1 CRGTG
6 ALSQASGHDRRSAIR
21 FRARSRRQSGLAVR
35 RQDRGPSGQRIR
47 PRPDPR
53 RQGAVPHQPAEPD
66 PDERSGRQG
75 PRPSLDSG
83 DSSGGAGRQLWRLLR
98 EAVVISTSSA
108 AEVARGV
115 SRLLI
120 QEGYSPIL
128 EFTLPNGR
136 RLDVA
141 AIGPGGEMLG
151 VEIKVALAD
160 LKGDN
165 KWPEYLDYCDL
176 FYFAIPPD
184 FPDEHVPQQTGLI
197 VADRYGGAIVKEA
210 QVQSLHASRRKAVTV
225 SFARCAA
232 ERLSR
237 TLE

>member
-1 CRGTG
+1 
-6 ALSQASGHDRRSAIR
+6 
-21 FRARSRRQSGLAVR
+21 
-35 RQDRGPSGQRIR
+35 
-47 PRPDPR
+47 
-53 RQGAVPHQPAEPD
+53 
-66 PDERSGRQG
+66 
-75 PRPSLDSG
+75 
-83 DSSGGAGRQLWRLLR
+83 
-98 EAVVISTSSA
+98 VISTSTA

-141 AIGPGGEMLG
+141 AIGPSGDMLG

-160 LKGDN
+160 LRGDG

-184 FPDEHVPQQTGLI
+184 FPPEHVPAETGLI
-197 VADRYGGAIVKEA
+197 VADRYGGAIVKPA
-210 QVQSLHASRRKAVTV
+210 QIQSLHASRRKAVTI
-225 SFARCAA
+225 SFAKTAA
-232 ERLSR
+232 ERLSAI
-237 TLE
+237 LETIAETSTPNLVIPNAADES

>member
-1 CRGTG
+1 M
-6 ALSQASGHDRRSAIR
+6 
-21 FRARSRRQSGLAVR
+21 
-35 RQDRGPSGQRIR
+35 
-47 PRPDPR
+47 
-53 RQGAVPHQPAEPD
+53 
-66 PDERSGRQG
+66 
-75 PRPSLDSG
+75 
-83 DSSGGAGRQLWRLLR
+83 
-98 EAVVISTSSA
+98 ISTSTA

-115 SRLLI
+115 SKLLI

-160 LKGDN
+160 LRGDG

-184 FPDEHVPQQTGLI
+184 FPHEHVPAETGVI
-197 VADRYGGAIVKEA
+197 VADRYGGAIIKQAEA
-210 QVQSLHASRRKAVTV
+210 QSLHASRRKSVTV
-225 SFARCAA
+225 SFAKVAA
-232 ERLSR
+232 ERLSAL
-237 TLE
+237 LETIAQSATPNRVIPDVEQG

>member
-1 CRGTG
+1 MFQWGMISSHT
-6 ALSQASGHDRRSAIR
+6 AI
-21 FRARSRRQSGLAVR
+21 
-35 RQDRGPSGQRIR
+35 
-47 PRPDPR
+47 
-53 RQGAVPHQPAEPD
+53 
-66 PDERSGRQG
+66 
-75 PRPSLDSG
+75 
-83 DSSGGAGRQLWRLLR
+83 
-98 EAVVISTSSA
+98 
-108 AEVARGV
+108 EVAQGV
-115 SRLLI
+115 SRLLL

-160 LKGDN
+160 LRGDG

-184 FPDEHVPQQTGLI
+184 FPSEHVPRETGLI
-197 VADRYGGAIVKEA
+197 VADRYGGAIIKEA
-210 QVQSLHASRRKAVTV
+210 EAQNLHASRRKAVTI
-225 SFARCAA
+225 SFARLAA

-237 TLE
+237 TLDAIARTQTPNLVVPGASGGPERSEEPAGATSKKARHDAP

>member
-1 CRGTG
+1 M
-6 ALSQASGHDRRSAIR
+6 
-21 FRARSRRQSGLAVR
+21 
-35 RQDRGPSGQRIR
+35 
-47 PRPDPR
+47 
-53 RQGAVPHQPAEPD
+53 
-66 PDERSGRQG
+66 
-75 PRPSLDSG
+75 
-83 DSSGGAGRQLWRLLR
+83 
-98 EAVVISTSSA
+98 ISTSTA

-120 QEGYSPIL
+120 QEGFSPIL

-141 AIGPGGEMLG
+141 ALGPGGEMLG

-160 LKGDN
+160 LRGDN

-184 FPDEHVPQQTGLI
+184 FPPEHVPRAAPGKVCSGFPSGAGGANNNWARPRPGTATKQKETGLI

-210 QVQSLHASRRKAVTV
+210 EAQSLHASRRKAVTI
-225 SFARCAA
+225 SFAKVAA
-232 ERLSR
+232 ERLSAI
-237 TLE
+237 LETIAETSSPNLVIPDAIDES